1 MANEA
6 ASAVRFRFFMVSA
19 PVVLWVTGVVV
30 NYNTRFSVVNRNFVK
45 FHMTYGLCRAALCW
59 WGPSVAPGRMRLC
72 GKRFSYRNE
81 NGRPPWGP
89 AVSRSDSPEL

>member
-1 MANEA
+1 
-6 ASAVRFRFFMVSA
+6 MVLA

-59 WGPSVAPGRMRLC
+59 WGASAGT
-72 GKRFSYRNE
+72 
-81 NGRPPWGP
+81 
-89 AVSRSDSPEL
+89 RSDAALALKV